1 MKIPLSR
8 PDITQKEINK
18 VVGVL
23 KTPYLS
29 RGPKQDEFQNKF
41 AAYVG
46 SKYAVATSSGTNALH
61 LLMKSYGIGKGDE
74 VITSPFSFIASSNCI
89 LFNQATPVF
98 VDIEHK
104 IFNIDVDKIEE
115 RITAKTRAILVVH
128 IFGMPADMKKINRIA
143 RKHNLI
149 VIEDACEALG
159 AEINGKKV
167 GSFSDAAVFAF
178 YPNKQITTGEGGMIV
193 TSNKH
198 IKDLCNSLKNQG
210 RELTGKDLG
219 FLRLGYSYRIS
230 DINCALGIAQLERID
245 DILKRRERVAQVYNE
260 RLQNVEGLQLLCEKK
275 GFKRSWFVYMI
286 KLSERFSSK
295 ERDRIVE
302 SLAEKGIACGKYFPA
317 IHLET
322 FYKEMFGFKNG
333 DYPVTEATAERMIAV
348 PFHNKLTHKE
358 INFVCKEV
366 KKLVSNKVPG

>member
-18 VVGVL
+18 VVSVL

-104 IFNIDVDKIEE
+104 TFNIDIDKIEE

-128 IFGMPADMKKINRIA
+128 IFGMPADMKK
-143 RKHNLI
+143 
-149 VIEDACEALG
+149 
-159 AEINGKKV
+159 
-167 GSFSDAAVFAF
+167 
-178 YPNKQITTGEGGMIV
+178 
-193 TSNKH
+193 
-198 IKDLCNSLKNQG
+198 
-210 RELTGKDLG
+210 
-219 FLRLGYSYRIS
+219 
-230 DINCALGIAQLERID
+230 
-245 DILKRRERVAQVYNE
+245 
-260 RLQNVEGLQLLCEKK
+260 
-275 GFKRSWFVYMI
+275 
-286 KLSERFSSK
+286 
-295 ERDRIVE
+295 
-302 SLAEKGIACGKYFPA
+302 
-317 IHLET
+317 
-322 FYKEMFGFKNG
+322 
-333 DYPVTEATAERMIAV
+333 
-348 PFHNKLTHKE
+348 
-358 INFVCKEV
+358 
-366 KKLVSNKVPG
+366 